1 MTLTFC
7 RQVEAE
13 SSDPS
18 LASACVDEFETQMRR
33 LFLEARIWASEN
45 QGSWTRRILDQ
56 IQEAKVF
63 TFGGERHGLSWP
75 SARERQEVLARVHD
89 RVSVFASRS
98 LMT

>member
-1 MTLTFC
+1 MTFC

-56 IQEAKVF
+56 IKEARFSPSAEKGMVY
-63 TFGGERHGLSWP
+63 HGLPPESGKSPRP
-75 SARERQEVLARVHD
+75 SARP
-89 RVSVFASRS
+89 S
-98 LMT
+98 LRFSPLGR